1 MAAPAHNLN
10 GNTLHK
16 TVKLPI
22 NSYGHGELNQ
32 EQCVEIRRNLKD
44 CLLII
49 LDECFFMGQEQ
60 NYFFNVRM

>member
-10 GNTLHK
+10 GNTLHR
-16 TVKLPI
+16 TVNLPI
-22 NSYGHGELNQ
+22 NSYGHGEMNQ
-32 EQCVEIRRNLKD
+32 EQCVKMRADFKD

-49 LDECFFMGQEQ
+49 LDEVFFMGQEQ